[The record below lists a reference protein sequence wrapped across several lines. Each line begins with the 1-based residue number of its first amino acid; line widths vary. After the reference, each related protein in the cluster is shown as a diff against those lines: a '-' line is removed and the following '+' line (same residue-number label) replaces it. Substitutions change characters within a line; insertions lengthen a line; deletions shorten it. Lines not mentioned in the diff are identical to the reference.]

1 MQFEYNKNTIQ
12 DEKGTAQEMD
22 QKRTANKMW
31 QDPPEWDQDKA
42 SLNQTNTKE

>member
-22 QKRTANKMW
+22 QKRTANKM
-31 QDPPEWDQDKA
+31 
-42 SLNQTNTKE
+42 